1 MKKREPKAVE
11 DMAEYWINE
20 ILDHYEEPFSDED
33 QTHCLLFSLLY
44 IGHTLNAIDTRLMN
58 MENTLKSISV
68 KLFEDAQ

>member
-11 DMAEYWINE
+11 DMAEYWMNE
-20 ILDHYEEPFSDED
+20 ILDHYEEPFSDKD

-58 MENTLKSISV
+58 MENTLEFISV